1 MTKEEYPLLGLHCA
15 GCAARAEQVLRELE
29 GVHEANVNLATA
41 SAQISYNESLISE
54 QALAEAIARA
64 GYQLVVEQRFQDD
77 EELERLRSKELGTLR
92 SNAITALAVGFLLM
106 GLMWVEHS
114 WRIAY
119 AEFVLTTLTLAIV
132 GRGFYS
138 RAWRQ
143 LFDGGMG
150 MDTLVSLST
159 LVAYGYSVFLL
170 FSPQD
175 QVPHLYFEAAVMIIA
190 FVLLGKYLEG
200 RAKGN
205 TTEAIRRLAGLQPK
219 QVLRRK
225 LSGETEEVSVDDLLL
240 GDCIVVRAG
249 ERIAVDGLVAEGES
263 YVDESMLTGEA
274 IPQLRS
280 EGSEVFAGSINQN
293 GSLVI
298 RTTALHR
305 DTLLGRIIDRV
316 RTAQGSKAPIQRI
329 VDRVAALF
337 VPIILALSLLTFG
350 LWYMLGGPN
359 ALEQGLVSA
368 ITVLI
373 IACPCALGLATPTA
387 IMVGIGRAAEEGI
400 LIKDAESL
408 EIARSID
415 TVVFDKTGTLSRGK
429 PRLLDMHIVDDSCS
443 RQELSKR
450 LGNIERRSEHPIAQ
464 AILQGLGEIESV
476 ELDSWTNI
484 PGQGLRAELLGSL
497 HLIGSEA
504 LMQAE
509 GITLDAEA
517 LRQSRHYEEE
527 LSASPLY
534 LAWDGKLRAI
544 LAVAD
549 EEKEGIRELIQGL
562 QHSGIEVHLL
572 SGDNKVIVAQWADR
586 LGIQQAIGEVRPTEK
601 ADYVQGLRLKGHRV
615 AMLGDGINDS
625 AALAEATLSIAMG
638 TGSDIAIES
647 AQATITSGEV
657 HLLPRLLELS
667 RRTIRTIHQ
676 NLFWAFV
683 YNLLAI
689 PLAAGLFA
697 PLTGWTLT
705 PMLASLMM
713 ALSSVSVVLNSLR
726 LRRQ

>member
-29 GVHEANVNLATA
+29 GVHEASVNLATA
-41 SAQISYNESLISE
+41 SAQVHYDEKLTSE
-54 QALAEAIARA
+54 QTLAQAIARA
-64 GYQLVVEQRFQDD
+64 GYQLVVEQRYQDD
-77 EELERLRSKELGTLR
+77 EALDTLR
-92 SNAITALAVGFLLM
+92 EQELKTLRNNAILTLAVGFLLM
-106 GLMWVEHS
+106 ALMWVEHS
-114 WRIAY
+114 WRIAHI
-119 AEFVLTTLTLAIV
+119 EFVLTTLTLVIS

-159 LVAYGYSVFLL
+159 LVAYGYSVALL
-170 FSPQD
+170 FTSQD
-175 QVPHLYFEAAVMIIA
+175 EIPHLYFEAAVMIIA

-219 QVLRRK
+219 QVLRRNLAGK
-225 LSGETEEVSVDDLLL
+225 AEEISVYDLIL

-280 EGSEVFAGSINQN
+280 MGSEVFAGSINQN
-293 GSLVI
+293 GSLVV

-305 DTLLGRIIDRV
+305 DTLLGRIIERV
-316 RTAQGSKAPIQRI
+316 RMAQGSKAPIQRI

-350 LWYMLGGPN
+350 IWTLFGGQG

-415 TVVFDKTGTLSRGK
+415 TVVFDKTGTLSEGK
-429 PRLLDMHIVDDSCS
+429 PRLLDLYIVDKSCS
-443 RQELSKR
+443 HEELARR
-450 LGNIERRSEHPIAQ
+450 LGNIERRSEHPIAR
-464 AILQGLGEIESV
+464 AILEGLGEV
-476 ELDSWTNI
+476 EPIMLSQWENI
-484 PGQGLRAELLGSL
+484 PGRGLRAELLGSR
-497 HLIGSEA
+497 HLVGNAA
-504 LMQAE
+504 LLAEE
-509 GITLDAEA
+509 GISLSAEV
-517 LRQSRHYEEE
+517 LSLSQGYQEK

-534 LAWDGKLRAI
+534 FAWDGQLRAI
-544 LAVAD
+544 LAIAD
-549 EEKEGIRELIQGL
+549 QEKAGIRELVRTL
-562 QHSGIEVHLL
+562 KDRGIELHLL
-572 SGDNKVIVAQWADR
+572 SGDSQSIVSQWGER
-586 LGIQQAIGEVRPTEK
+586 LGIEYALGNVRPNDK
-601 ADYVQGLRLKGHRV
+601 ADYIQRLVQSGRRV

-625 AALAEATLSIAMG
+625 SALAEATLSVAMG

-647 AQATITSGEV
+647 AQATITSGDV
-657 HLLPRLLELS
+657 RLLPRLLELS
-667 RRTIRTIHQ
+667 RLTIRTIHQ

-689 PLAAGLFA
+689 PLAAGAFA
-697 PLTGWTLT
+697 PCTGWTLT

-713 ALSSVSVVLNSLR
+713 ALSSISVVLNSLR
-726 LRRQ
+726 FKRQ

>member
-15 GCAARAEQVLRELE
+15 GCAARAEQILRELE
-29 GVHEANVNLATA
+29 GVHEASVNLATA
-41 SAQISYNESLISE
+41 SAQIHYDEKLTSE
-54 QALAEAIARA
+54 QALAQAIARA
-64 GYQLVVEQRFQDD
+64 GYQLVVEQRYQDD
-77 EELERLRSKELGTLR
+77 ETLDALREQELNTLR
-92 SNAITALAVGFLLM
+92 NNAILALTVGFLLM
-106 GLMWVEHS
+106 ALMWVEHS

-119 AEFVLTTLTLAIV
+119 IEFVITTLTLAIA

-159 LVAYGYSVFLL
+159 LVAYGYSVVLL
-170 FSPQD
+170 FASKD
-175 QVPHLYFEAAVMIIA
+175 EVPHLYFEAAVMIIA

-219 QVLRRK
+219 QVLRRN
-225 LSGETEEVSVDDLLL
+225 LAGETEEISVYDLIL

-280 EGSEVFAGSINQN
+280 VGSEVFAGSINQN
-293 GSLVI
+293 GSLVV

-305 DTLLGRIIDRV
+305 DTLLGRIIERV
-316 RTAQGSKAPIQRI
+316 RMAQGSKAPIQRI

-350 LWYMLGGPN
+350 LWALFGGQG

-415 TVVFDKTGTLSRGK
+415 TVVFDKTGTLSEGK
-429 PRLLDMHIVDDSCS
+429 PRLLDLYIVDKSCS
-443 RQELSKR
+443 HEELARR
-450 LGNIERRSEHPIAQ
+450 LGNIERRSEHPIAK
-464 AILQGLGEIESV
+464 AILEGLGEV
-476 ELDSWTNI
+476 EPIALSQWENI
-484 PGQGLRAELLGSL
+484 PGRGLRAELLGSQ
-497 HLIGSEA
+497 HLVGNAA
-504 LMQAE
+504 LLAEE
-509 GITLDAEA
+509 GIA
-517 LRQSRHYEEE
+517 LSTEVLSLSQSYQEEF
-527 LSASPLY
+527 SASPLY
-534 LAWDGKLRAI
+534 LAWDGQLRAI
-544 LAVAD
+544 VAIAD
-549 EEKEGIRELIQGL
+549 QEKAGIRELINTLRERGL
-562 QHSGIEVHLL
+562 ELHLL
-572 SGDNKVIVAQWADR
+572 SGDSQSIVSQWGER
-586 LGIQQAIGEVRPTEK
+586 LGIGYALGDVRPNDK
-601 ADYVQGLRLKGHRV
+601 ADYIQRLVQSGRRV

-625 AALAEATLSIAMG
+625 SALAEATLSVAMG

-647 AQATITSGEV
+647 AQATITSGDV
-657 HLLPRLLELS
+657 RLLPRLLELS
-667 RRTIRTIHQ
+667 RLTIRTIHQ

-689 PLAAGLFA
+689 PLAAGAFA
-697 PLTGWTLT
+697 PCTGWTLT

-713 ALSSVSVVLNSLR
+713 ALSSISVVLNSLR
-726 LRRQ
+726 LKRQ